1 MISPYIFAGLPN
13 NVVNTINS
21 KRVEHVVLF
30 VCGRLGIDPDD
41 FFSKSRL
48 NHLVDARAIACKML
62 RNSGYSFSD
71 MEEIIGKDR
80 TTLYHYID
88 KFDAHYRMYQ
98 DFKQKADLC
107 LK

>member
-13 NVVNTINS
+13 NVVNTINT
-21 KRVEHVVLF
+21 KRFENVVLY
-30 VCGRLGIDPDD
+30 VCGRLGIKPKD
-41 FFSKSRL
+41 FFSKSRSQ
-48 NHLVDARAIACKML
+48 HLIDARIIACSILQKK
-62 RNSGYSFSD
+62 GCPVID
-71 MEEIIGKDR
+71 IGEIIGRDR
-80 TTLYHYID
+80 SVVYHYID